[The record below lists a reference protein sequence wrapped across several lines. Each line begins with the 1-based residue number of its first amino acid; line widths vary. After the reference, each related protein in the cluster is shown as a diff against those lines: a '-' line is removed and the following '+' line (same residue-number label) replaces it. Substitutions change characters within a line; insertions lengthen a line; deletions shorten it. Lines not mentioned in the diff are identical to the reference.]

1 MSSFVIESA
10 KLAQKKSN
18 DLNNQDIIF
27 FMLFWLIKN
36 TAVVS

>member
-10 KLAQKKSN
+10 KLAQRKLN